1 MSATALYKSAF
12 LYELLMI
19 LLYGRHY
26 AGRYK
31 AIADLIPAHS
41 SVLDLCCGPAVLYH
55 RYLIQ
60 KSVRYTGLDLS
71 GAFIEHLKRRG
82 ANGQVWDLQRETAL
96 PEADY
101 VVMQASLYQ
110 FLPNPQPLVDRMLRA
125 ARKQVIFA
133 EPIRNITSSKLAPL
147 AFLGRHFT
155 DPGDGQSA
163 HRFTE
168 DTLDRFFSRYSS
180 RLSMAFSIPGGREK
194 VIVLHSDSSLMP
206 AGSEKG

>member
-1 MSATALYKSAF
+1 LAATALYKSAF
-12 LYELLMI
+12 LYEVLMV
-19 LLYGRHY
+19 LLYGRYY
-26 AGRYK
+26 AGRYR

-41 SVLDLCCGPAVLYH
+41 SVLDLCCGPAVLYY
-55 RYLIQ
+55 RYLRR

-71 GAFIEHLKRRG
+71 RTFIERLKRRG
-82 ANGQVWDLQRETAL
+82 VEAQVWDLQQEAAL

-110 FLPNPQPLVDRMLRA
+110 FLPNPQPVVDRMLRA

-147 AFLGRHFT
+147 AFLGRRFT

-168 DTLDRFFSRYSS
+168 DTLDRFFSRYAS
-180 RLSMAFSIPGGREK
+180 RLSIAFSIPGGREK
-194 VIVLHSDSSLMP
+194 VIVLHSDSSLIP

>member
-1 MSATALYKSAF
+1 LAATALYKSAF
-12 LYELLMI
+12 LYELLMV

-31 AIADLIPAHS
+31 AISDLIPAHS

-55 RYLIQ
+55 RYLRR
-60 KSVRYTGLDLS
+60 KSVRYTGLDIS
-71 GAFIEHLKRRG
+71 RAFIERLKRRG
-82 ANGQVWDLQRETAL
+82 VDGRVCDLQQEAAL

-110 FLPNPQPLVDRMLRA
+110 FLPNPQPVVDRMLQA

-147 AFLGRHFT
+147 SFLGRHFT

-180 RLSMAFSIPGGREK
+180 RLSIAFSIPGGREK
-194 VIVLHSDSSLMP
+194 VIVLHSDSSLIP

>member
-1 MSATALYKSAF
+1 LATTALYKSAF

-26 AGRYK
+26 AGRYR

-55 RYLIQ
+55 RYLSQ

-71 GAFIEHLKRRG
+71 PAFIENLKRRG
-82 ANGQVWDLQRETAL
+82 VNGQVWDLQREAAL
-96 PEADY
+96 PETDY

-110 FLPNPQPLVDRMLRA
+110 FLPNPQPVVDRMLRA

-133 EPIRNITSSKLAPL
+133 EPIRNITSSKLAPF

-168 DTLDRFFSRYSS
+168 ATLDRFFSRYSS

-194 VIVLHSDSSLMP
+194 VIVLHSDSSLIP
-206 AGSEKG
+206 AGFEKG